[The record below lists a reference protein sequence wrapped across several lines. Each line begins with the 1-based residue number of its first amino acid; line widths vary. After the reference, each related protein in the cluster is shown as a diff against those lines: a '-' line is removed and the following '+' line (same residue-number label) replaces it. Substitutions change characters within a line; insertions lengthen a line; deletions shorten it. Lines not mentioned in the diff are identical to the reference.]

1 MKISCCNNKDTDA
14 EVQKTYQD
22 NQKRWI
28 DKDYRKEETQDLS
41 TVIDKL
47 EKAVEEN
54 KLIKNNLKPE
64 SLQQFLENS
73 HIIRSQ
79 EFIMS
84 QIESMRLEG
93 IMADCEPIILH

>member
-84 QIESMRLEG
+84 QIESMRLKG